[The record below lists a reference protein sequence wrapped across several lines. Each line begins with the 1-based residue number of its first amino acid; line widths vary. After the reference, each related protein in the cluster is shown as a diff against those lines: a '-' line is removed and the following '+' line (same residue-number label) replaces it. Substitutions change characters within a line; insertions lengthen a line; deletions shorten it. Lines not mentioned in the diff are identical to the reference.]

1 MLLIGS
7 ERDNK
12 IMTSK
17 YFVGI
22 DVGTNET
29 KGILIDEQGYEV
41 VSASTVHGVENPKPN
56 YFEHDADKVW
66 YRDVC
71 IIAQKLI
78 NQSKVDPTDIKSI
91 GISALSSDC
100 LPVDIEGKP
109 LRKAIL
115 YGIDPKH
122 KKDLRDLGKAK
133 TITAEIILESKIRQ
147 AYISLALKKPISSI
161 TPQLI
166 DEIHRQTGANEVTV
180 EKYLQKN
187 YPNGSIGAFMT
198 SYFEMA
204 FKGKDEAIDFEKATT
219 EIFTS
224 VFKYKAQ
231 HLGQTGSTSAPDI
244 LLISDEDGYQS
255 IIDNKAYSEY
265 SINGDHHNR
274 MVHNYIRNIKNYS
287 SCEYPIGYF
296 SYIAGGF
303 IKSIDKQIQAVA
315 SESGVNGSGITV
327 GNFIKL
333 IERNQ
338 IKPFSHKE
346 LRKIF
351 GLNKQIL
358 LEDI

>member
-1 MLLIGS
+1 MI
-7 ERDNK
+7 
-12 IMTSK
+12 
-17 YFVGI
+17 
-22 DVGTNET
+22 
-29 KGILIDEQGYEV
+29 
-41 VSASTVHGVENPKPN
+41 
-56 YFEHDADKVW
+56 
-66 YRDVC
+66 
-71 IIAQKLI
+71 
-78 NQSKVDPTDIKSI
+78 
-91 GISALSSDC
+91 
-100 LPVDIEGKP
+100 
-109 LRKAIL
+109 
-115 YGIDPKH
+115 
-122 KKDLRDLGKAK
+122 
-133 TITAEIILESKIRQ
+133 
-147 AYISLALKKPISSI
+147 
-161 TPQLI
+161 
-166 DEIHRQTGANEVTV
+166 

-187 YPNGSIGAFMT
+187 YPSGSIGAFMA

-204 FKGKDEAIDFEKATT
+204 FKGKDATT
-219 EIFTS
+219 EIFIS

-231 HLGQTGSTSAPDI
+231 HLGQTGSKSAPDI

-265 SINGDHHNR
+265 SINGDHNR

-303 IKSIDKQIQAVA
+303 IKSIDKQIQTIAN
-315 SESGVNGSGITV
+315 ESGVNGSGITV

>member
-1 MLLIGS
+1 MI
-7 ERDNK
+7 
-12 IMTSK
+12 
-17 YFVGI
+17 
-22 DVGTNET
+22 
-29 KGILIDEQGYEV
+29 
-41 VSASTVHGVENPKPN
+41 
-56 YFEHDADKVW
+56 
-66 YRDVC
+66 
-71 IIAQKLI
+71 
-78 NQSKVDPTDIKSI
+78 
-91 GISALSSDC
+91 
-100 LPVDIEGKP
+100 
-109 LRKAIL
+109 
-115 YGIDPKH
+115 
-122 KKDLRDLGKAK
+122 
-133 TITAEIILESKIRQ
+133 
-147 AYISLALKKPISSI
+147 
-161 TPQLI
+161 
-166 DEIHRQTGANEVTV
+166 

-187 YPNGSIGAFMT
+187 YPSGSIGAFMA

-204 FKGKDEAIDFEKATT
+204 FKGKDATT
-219 EIFTS
+219 EIFIS

-231 HLGQTGSTSAPDI
+231 HLGQTGSKSAPDI

-303 IKSIDKQIQAVA
+303 IKSIDKQIQTIAN
-315 SESGVNGSGITV
+315 ESGVNGSGITV